1 MRSPPEAALQSPP
14 LRFPCPERAQYTGVT
29 STFQVSVLEVQMA
42 KFRPERKQGCATQ
55 FGATS
60 SPGQPAE
67 DLNTPLIILD
77 SDSEVTSDNYQ
88 KVAEKLKMQFSPASE
103 DIDPLLLVDDETIS
117 RCILK

>member
-1 MRSPPEAALQSPP
+1 
-14 LRFPCPERAQYTGVT
+14 
-29 STFQVSVLEVQMA
+29 MA
-42 KFRPERKQGCATQ
+42 KFWPQRKQGCATQ

-103 DIDPLLLVDDETIS
+103 NIDPLLLVDDKTTEDLKMHSHVIPSSTPSLPSFSITSKFSHSNIS
-117 RCILK
+117 DLYWGLDWSGDS